1 MINKEFYSDISAEIL
16 LFDAVCNPMIVLDVH
31 HSGFDARMY
40 AELAQHRFDVQLYRA
55 VGDAEVA
62 CDQLVTL
69 TLGHQLENFAFA
81 PGQFTDH
88 SGTYSTSA
96 DHRPTGRKLA
106 KEGLPHLCDG
116 CPLWAQGV

>member
-1 MINKEFYSDISAEIL
+1 MSVQSGGL
-16 LFDAVCNPMIVLDVH
+16 LFDLVSDAVIVLDVH
-31 HSGFDARMY
+31 DCGLDARVH
-40 AELAQHRFDVQLYRA
+40 AELAQHRFYMQLDGA

-62 CDQLVTL
+62 CDHLVTL

-106 KEGLPHLCDG
+106 KECLPL
-116 CPLWAQGV
+116 